1 MLRTLILILAGS
13 AMLAPPLTAQE
24 CCAEATAEQKAECA
38 NCSAKTVAGSSA
50 SALAKGIC
58 SLQGK
63 MWECDIDFDAG
74 SEDGSVKGKIHAAFA
89 SPKIFSLT
97 VNAEMANEFSDGGS
111 FEGMIV
117 SNGKEIFIQQMGM
130 GQPAQTFKVQ
140 WALLDKM
147 LASDAEI
154 IPGEMKEGLA
164 MFGIGGEKG
173 KGFNPTALDSMLAA
187 AGVRQVDNEDGVIRL
202 FVKDSGEGND
212 SAADEFGLKG
222 GEITID
228 LDPKTFFPKR
238 IHASKEEEGT
248 IKVSISSL
256 KFHAKQEGFGEKAF
270 VYTAPEGIFVMD
282 VTPMIEM
289 QLQAAGGGGGDEEE
303 LEF

>member
-58 SLQGK
+58 SLQDK

-89 SPKIFSLT
+89 SSKIFSLT

-111 FEGMIV
+111 FEMMLV
-117 SNGKEIFIQQMGM
+117 SDGKEIFIQQEGM

-140 WALLDKM
+140 WALLDKL
-147 LASDAEI
+147 LASDAEM
-154 IPGEMKEGLA
+154 IPDEMKEGLA

-173 KGFNPTALDSMLAA
+173 KGLNPTALDSMLAA

-202 FVKDSGEGND
+202 SMKDSKEGND
-212 SAADEFGLKG
+212 SGADEGV
-222 GEITID
+222 EITID
-228 LDPKTFFPKR
+228 LDPKTFFPKQV
-238 IHASKEEEGT
+238 HASKEEEGT
-248 IKVSISSL
+248 IKVSISSV

-270 VYTAPEGIFVMD
+270 VYTAPEGAFVMD